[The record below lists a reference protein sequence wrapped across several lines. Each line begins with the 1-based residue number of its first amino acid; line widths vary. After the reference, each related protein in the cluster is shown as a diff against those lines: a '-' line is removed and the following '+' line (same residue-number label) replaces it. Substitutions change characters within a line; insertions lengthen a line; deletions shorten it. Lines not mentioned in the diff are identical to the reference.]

1 MAEKLGQEL
10 LRRKLISRR
19 QLEDALKSQ
28 AIFGGRLGSHLVDS
42 GALEEETLA
51 RLLSQRHK
59 VPFIKAKHVARL
71 TPKLISL
78 LPVDLAKKYLA
89 IPIQQDRT
97 RLVIALPDPG
107 DLAGI
112 DDISFR
118 TGLIIRPVVAAE
130 STIVRALQRYY
141 GIDRVGDYILVPEE
155 KALPEPEKTPTI
167 EEDFSPDSW
176 LGGSEQDAML
186 ESWDARQRAE
196 EQLADTKLAPPAAEP
211 APTPAKPLPVVDN
224 LDQLGELFSKV
235 DNREDIADLAMAYF
249 AQEYR
254 SGALLLVRHNTAF
267 GWRAVRNG
275 KHLDGFEDFQDSLD
289 EPSVLQTVS
298 LSRLHYLGPIPRTPF
313 NSLLLQELGGQIPE
327 QVLIVPIILLD
338 RLIGF
343 LYLDNPKLNL
353 GALTPEVQELAG
365 KLTMAFEML
374 ILKNKLA
381 SM

>member
-28 AIFGGRLGSHLVDS
+28 AIFGGRLGSHLIDA
-42 GALEEETLA
+42 GALEEEPLA

-71 TPKLISL
+71 TPELISL

-89 IPIQQDRT
+89 IPIQKDRT
-97 RLVIALPDPG
+97 RLVIALPDPE

-141 GIDRVGDYILVPEE
+141 GVDRVGDYILMPAEE
-155 KALPEPEKTPTI
+155 SLPEPEKTPII
-167 EEDFSPDSW
+167 EEDLSPESW
-176 LGGSEQDAML
+176 LGGFEQDAML
-186 ESWDARQRAE
+186 ESWDAKQRAE
-196 EQLADTKLAPPAAEP
+196 EQRADARISPQVAEP
-211 APTPAKPLPVVDN
+211 APTPSKQLPVVEN

-235 DNREDIADLAMAYF
+235 DNREEIADLAMAFF

-254 SGALLLVRHNTAF
+254 SGALFMVRHNTAF

-275 KHLDGFEDFQDSLD
+275 KHLSGFENFQDSLD

-298 LSRLHYLGPIPRTPF
+298 LSRHHYLGPMPRTPF

-327 QVLIVPIILLD
+327 QVLVIPIILLD

-343 LYLDNPKLNL
+343 LYLDNPKLHL
-353 GALTPEVQELAG
+353 AALIPETQELAG